1 MRYFLVN
8 ESKVNLMQILNA
20 FMDNF
25 HRAQITLYLIFY
37 TRLKL
42 ITMSLN
48 YCNTLLFF
56 EIDVILK
63 FQLKT

>member
-8 ESKVNLMQILNA
+8 EFKVNLMQILNA
-20 FMDNF
+20 FTVNF